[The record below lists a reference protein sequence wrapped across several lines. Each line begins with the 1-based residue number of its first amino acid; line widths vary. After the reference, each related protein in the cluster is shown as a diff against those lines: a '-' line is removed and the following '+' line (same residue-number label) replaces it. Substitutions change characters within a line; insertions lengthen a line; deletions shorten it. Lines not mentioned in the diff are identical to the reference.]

1 MLATVVANR
10 WLLASFL
17 RRELST
23 RYAGSA
29 SGAAWAILHPLALL
43 AVYSYVFTLVFRVRL
58 PADAGG
64 ASYTAFVAVAL
75 WPWIMFSEGLVRG
88 MAAVHENASL
98 VRKVAFPHALVVYAA
113 VGSSFVVH
121 LAGYAAVLAVLAAL
135 GEPIHLAR
143 LPVVLVVLAPLFF
156 MAIGVAAVLA
166 ALQTL
171 LKDVE
176 QVVSILLMVAFY
188 ATPILYPL
196 SLVPPPFGEWVACN
210 PLAALA
216 ERFREVL
223 LLGHGLAVS
232 DLLLWV
238 AGIATWWAG
247 QAFFERI
254 SPHFEDFL

>member
-1 MLATVVANR
+1 MLAAVYANR

-17 RRELST
+17 RRELIT

-29 SGAAWAILHPLALL
+29 SGAAWAVLHPLALL
-43 AVYSYVFTLVFRVRL
+43 AVYGFVFTVVFRVRL

-64 ASYTAFVAVAL
+64 VGYTAFAAVAL
-75 WPWIMFSEGLVRG
+75 WPWVMFSEGLVRG

-121 LAGYAAVLAVLAAL
+121 LAGYAVILAALAAL
-135 GEPIHLAR
+135 GEPLHLAR
-143 LPVVLVVLAPLFF
+143 LPLVLFILVPLLFLA
-156 MAIGVAAVLA
+156 MGIAEVLA

-176 QVVSILLMVAFY
+176 QVVSILLMVVFY

-196 SLVPPPFGEWVACN
+196 SLVPPPFDDWAAWN
-210 PLAALA
+210 PLAAVA
-216 ERFREVL
+216 ERIRDVL
-223 LLGHGLAVS
+223 IGGQGLAAS
-232 DLLLWV
+232 DAVLWL
-238 AGIATWWAG
+238 AGIAIWWAG
-247 QAFFERI
+247 HAFFERV

>member
-43 AVYSYVFTLVFRVRL
+43 AVYGFVFTAVFRVRL
-58 PADAGG
+58 PADAGSVG
-64 ASYTAFVAVAL
+64 YTAFAAVVL
-75 WPWIMFSEGLVRG
+75 WPWVMFSEGLVRG

-98 VRKVAFPHALVVYAA
+98 VRKIAFPHALVVYAA
-113 VGSSFVVH
+113 VGSSFLVH
-121 LAGYAAVLAVLAAL
+121 LAGYVAVLALLAAL
-135 GEPIHLAR
+135 GEPLHLAR
-143 LPVVLVVLAPLFF
+143 LPLLAFILAPLLFL
-156 MAIGVAAVLA
+156 AIGIAEVLA
-166 ALQTL
+166 ALQAL

-176 QVVSILLMVAFY
+176 QVVSIVLMVVFY

-196 SLVPPPFGEWVACN
+196 SLVPPPFNDWVAWN
-210 PLAALA
+210 PLAVVA
-216 ERFREVL
+216 ERIRDVL
-223 LLGHGLAVS
+223 IAGEGLAGS
-232 DLLLWV
+232 DAALWV
-238 AGIATWWAG
+238 AGIAAWWAG
-247 QAFFERI
+247 HAFFERV